1 MAYIG
6 KVTLTDSWEK
16 LEDLIKA
23 LDGQSTFA
31 FDTTKQ
37 YAIQVDTILSN
48 CNYSGRFCNSATEP
62 ANPDDGEHYDSSMAP
77 FVYEPASGIDLY
89 VKKAT
94 KVGTVKVSVSE
105 I

>member
-23 LDGQSTFA
+23 LDGQSSFA

-37 YAIQVDTILSN
+37 YAIQVDSTASN
-48 CNYSGRFCNSATEP
+48 SNYGARFCNSATEP
-62 ANPDDGEHYDSSMAP
+62 ANQDDGEHYDNSMAP
-77 FVYEPASGIDLY
+77 FVYEPASSVDLY
-89 VKKAT
+89 VKKIAKT
-94 KVGTVKVSVSE
+94 RNVKVSISE

>member
-6 KVTLTDSWEK
+6 KVALTDSWEK

-31 FDTTKQ
+31 FDTAKT
-37 YAIQVDTILSN
+37 YAIQVDSTASN
-48 CNYSGRFCNSATEP
+48 SNYGARFCNSATEP
-62 ANPDDGEHYDSSMAP
+62 ANPDDGEHYDNSMAP
-77 FVYEPASGIDLY
+77 FTYKPASGIDLY
-89 VKKAT
+89 VKKIAKT
-94 KVGTVKVSVSE
+94 RNVKVSVSE